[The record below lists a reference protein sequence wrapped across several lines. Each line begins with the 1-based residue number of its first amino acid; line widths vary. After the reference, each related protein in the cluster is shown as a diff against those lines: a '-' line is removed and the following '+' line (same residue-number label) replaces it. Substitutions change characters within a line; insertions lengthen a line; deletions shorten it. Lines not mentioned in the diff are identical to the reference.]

1 MTQKR
6 LLHYHKIE
14 MERFEIHVVS
24 TFPYMILSIGIY
36 IVTDYTLAGTWQKEK
51 VKDTR
56 IGLEKFNR
64 WLWNTFSCRGFP
76 QEQSKFLKRWHNWY
90 QKVDILKKWL
100 DNFCPNLIST
110 IYIME
115 FLYLEPLIS
124 RKVEFS
130 EY

>member
-1 MTQKR
+1 MSKTLTQKR

-14 MERFEIHVVS
+14 MERFEIQVVS

-64 WLWNTFSCRGFP
+64 CFSTSRLRNPLFFNC
-76 QEQSKFLKRWHNWY
+76 Y
-90 QKVDILKKWL
+90 QRQ
-100 DNFCPNLIST
+100 NMT
-110 IYIME
+110 ME
-115 FLYLEPLIS
+115 YF
-124 RKVEFS
+124 
-130 EY
+130 